1 MRKQK
6 ILAIVAACVLAT
18 SCPYTVTAGEI
29 EKQEVTTEV
38 YAAPGDV
45 ILSGDASATAEDH
58 VTWEVVQN
66 ADGKFKLIISGK
78 GNMID
83 TDYIWGAGAST
94 NGELPYRIKEQL
106 EPTYGEDA
114 HISEVEVREGV
125 TSICRFAYSEIEKV
139 SLPSGITEIEDYAFK
154 ECDELSEINIPDT
167 VTSIGEGAFESC
179 DKLSEIN
186 IPDTVTS
193 IGDWAF
199 DGCDKL
205 SEINIPDTVTSIGG
219 CAFSFCTFKT
229 IKLPPYLEYLG
240 EYAFANSGL
249 TSVTLPPVK
258 NLGEGVFEECRDLK
272 KAVIEEGNTRI
283 PRHTF
288 AAYNAYSCG
297 KEGIYGWNVEEYNL
311 EEVVLPKSLETIE
324 KYAFM
329 GCIEL
334 KKINLPENVTTIE
347 DDAFFGCSGLKEIHI
362 PESVK
367 EISAGAWNKC
377 PNLKTVYLP
386 HSLEKFYAYTEPNG
400 TGEVNYGGH
409 GCSYATGYQD
419 PVFAAYHTPLTD
431 IYYNGT
437 KAEWKMMKKLFP
449 QITFRKYNEGTKH
462 EFTAAEITGWEETNN
477 DSFTDEGITIHYL
490 ESENPS
496 TNPTATPIPEENKAV
511 AMQRLYH
518 PITQE
523 HFYTKSEYEKNVLVS
538 RGWKYEGIGWYAPEK
553 SNTPVYR
560 LYNPFVNDHHYTT
573 SRYEREVLI
582 KKQGW
587 LDEGIGWYSDDDKSV
602 PLYRRYC
609 PLLKS
614 GSHHYTPALNEAK
627 HLVTVGWKDEGIAW
641 YGLKE
646 DKKK

>member
-18 SCPYTVTAGEI
+18 SCPYTVIAGEI

-66 ADGKFKLIISGK
+66 ADGEFKLIISGK
-78 GNMID
+78 GNMKKEYQEDEIP
-83 TDYIWGAGAST
+83 YGV
-94 NGELPYRIKEQL
+94 GELPYRIKEQL
-106 EPTYGEDA
+106 NALAASDYEMQIFHEGVDA

-125 TSICRFAYSEIEKV
+125 TSICSFAHSEIEKV
-139 SLPSGITEIEDYAFK
+139 SLPSGITEI
-154 ECDELSEINIPDT
+154 
-167 VTSIGEGAFESC
+167 GENTFEYC

-193 IGDWAF
+193 IGENAF
-199 DGCDKL
+199 FRCFKL

-219 CAFSFCTFKT
+219 YAFGDCPLKT

-240 EYAFANSGL
+240 DYAFRDTEL

-258 NLGEGVFEECRDLK
+258 NLGDSIFEGCDYLK

-283 PRHTF
+283 SARMFWSWQAVWELYPR
-288 AAYNAYSCG
+288 S
-297 KEGIYGWNVEEYNL
+297 VL

-324 KYAFM
+324 ENAFY
-329 GCIEL
+329 GCIKL
-334 KKINLPENVTTIE
+334 KKINIPENVTTIE
-347 DDAFFGCSGLKEIHI
+347 DNAFSGCSGLKEIHI
-362 PESVK
+362 PESVR
-367 EISAGAWNKC
+367 EIRAGAWNRC
-377 PNLKTVYLP
+377 SNLKTVYLP
-386 HSLEKFYAYTEPNG
+386 HSLEKFYAYTEPSG
-400 TGEVNYGGH
+400 VEWVEYGGH
-409 GCSYATGYQD
+409 GCSYYTGYQD

-437 KAEWKMMKKLFP
+437 KAEWKMVKKYFP
-449 QITFRKYNEGTKH
+449 QITFSKYNEGTKH
-462 EFTAAEITGWEETNN
+462 EYTAARITGWEETNK

-490 ESENPS
+490 ESEKPS
-496 TNPTATPIPEENKAV
+496 TKPTATPIPEENKAV

-523 HFYTKSEYEKNVLVS
+523 HFYTKSEHEKNVLVS
-538 RGWKYEGIGWYAPEK
+538 RGWKYEGIGWCAPED
-553 SNTPVYR
+553 SDTPVYR
-560 LYNPFVNDHHYTT
+560 LYNPVLRDHHYTT
-573 SRYEREVLI
+573 DKHEKDVLST
-582 KKQGW
+582 KYGW
-587 LDEGIGWYSDDDKSV
+587 KYEGIGWYSDDNKTV
-602 PLYRRYC
+602 PIYRRYC

-614 GSHHYTPALNEAK
+614 GSHHYTPALNEAQ
-627 HLVTVGWKDEGIAW
+627 HLVKVGWKDEGIAW
-641 YGLKE
+641 YGLDP
-646 DKKK
+646 DKK